1 MKPLIQA
8 VAISKQYHL
17 PRRTITVLRDINFFV
32 GQNEFVAIMGPS
44 GSGKS
49 TLLHILGCLDRPS
62 AGEYRFDGIDVFN
75 ASDRLLSQFRA
86 QDIGFVFQTF
96 NLVGTLTVY
105 ENVELPF
112 VYAMFPRKEMAARV
126 NRAVE
131 QVGLADRIHHRPSE
145 LSGGE
150 MQRVA
155 IARAMAMQPKLL
167 LADEPT
173 GNLDTATSLEIL
185 KLFQEFH
192 ALGVT
197 LVMVTHD
204 PEIARLAQRVVVL
217 KDGALCDQDT
227 VNPVPAGDLFP
238 LAKAVS

>member
-1 MKPLIQA
+1 
-8 VAISKQYHL
+8 
-17 PRRTITVLRDINFFV
+17 
-32 GQNEFVAIMGPS
+32 
-44 GSGKS
+44 
-49 TLLHILGCLDRPS
+49 
-62 AGEYRFDGIDVFN
+62 
-75 ASDRLLSQFRA
+75 
-86 QDIGFVFQTF
+86 
-96 NLVGTLTVY
+96 
-105 ENVELPF
+105 
-112 VYAMFPRKEMAARV
+112 
-126 NRAVE
+126 
-131 QVGLADRIHHRPSE
+131 
-145 LSGGE
+145 